1 MPEIFEFID
10 ISCRLFFFLLDQEK
24 ESKRNQDAAIPQL
37 LAQFLSL
44 HHPQP
49 RSIIHRIIAVP
60 RASLKLAHRYSA
72 SRSVMA
78 YPMLKMKLT

>member
-24 ESKRNQDAAIPQL
+24 ESKRNQDAAIPPL

-60 RASLKLAHRYSA
+60 RAALKLAHR
-72 SRSVMA
+72 
-78 YPMLKMKLT
+78 